1 MERKTKRVIVI
12 LSLLI
17 SGVIF
22 LLFIL
27 FIVNLWNFKP
37 IPREKRFQDGVNY
50 MNKKIPLMLD
60 SITRFDSASYLPKD
74 TVVYHNT
81 FLGLSNGDIDTARFV
96 SVIHPEVLQQIKKE
110 KKSDYFK
117 RLKAVFLFR
126 YQYEDGQ
133 LIKDVIVTPEQYK

>member
-1 MERKTKRVIVI
+1 
-12 LSLLI
+12 
-17 SGVIF
+17 
-22 LLFIL
+22 
-27 FIVNLWNFKP
+27 
-37 IPREKRFQDGVNY
+37 
-50 MNKKIPLMLD
+50 MLD